1 MFEDDEQP
9 YAQRERDYDIG
20 RLLAISDGVFAV
32 AITLLVFNVPVP
44 TIAQSDATSRLPVAL
59 LETAPPL
66 LTFALSFFLVGF
78 YWIQHHQLF
87 KQLVSVN
94 VRLLWL
100 NLVLLFLVCLLPFS
114 SGVVG
119 RYPNTVIGA
128 EVYAVNLAAIALAFL
143 ALYLFATRGQQMQS
157 LPPGM
162 DAGFFGQG
170 FLLPLVVVAMVMV
183 LAPLNLVVAYSI
195 GITLMALVGV
205 YTAAVPRTVGSAPL
219 RGTATG
225 HLRLSGGNV
234 TVRSGA
240 TGPELFRARFTG
252 PQPKIRV
259 AGNAVEIA
267 YRGGRPVIW
276 RRQSAQ
282 VALNTSIPWNIEVPD
297 GLFKSTL
304 DLTGLKVTAV
314 TVDGGASQV
323 EIRLPRPSGMVPVR
337 FLSGASIITVR
348 RPNGVAV
355 RAVVRGGATKVQLD
369 GRRVEWTDDTPL
381 HLSDYVDAADR
392 YELEFTSGANHLTIV

>member
-44 TIAQSDATSRLPVAL
+44 AIAQSDATSRLPVAL

-267 YRGGRPVIW
+267 YRGVRPVIW

-282 VALNTSIPWNIEVPD
+282 VALNTSIPWHIEVPD

-304 DLTGLKVTAV
+304 DLAGLKVTAV